1 MNLKRKK
8 KLSLIIV
15 LLSLLSGAVFLGLKA
30 FEQNLLYF
38 YSTTDVSEGKAPSNR
53 SFRLGGMVVINSF
66 KRKGLVATFKLTDYN
81 KEIKV
86 RYTGILPD
94 LFKEGQG
101 IVATGVLKQKIF
113 QASEVLAKH
122 DENYMPPEVAA
133 SLKKIPPKK

>member
-15 LLSLLSGAVFLGLKA
+15 LLTLLATAVFLGLKA

-38 YSTTDVSEGKAPSNR
+38 YSTTDVSEGKAPKNR
-53 SFRLGGMVVINSF
+53 NFRLGGMVVVSSF
-66 KRKGLVATFKLTDYN
+66 KREGLLATFKLTDYN

-86 RYTGILPD
+86 SYTGILPD

-101 IVATGVLKQKIF
+101 IVATGVLKQKTF

-133 SLKKIPPKK
+133 SLKKTPSNK